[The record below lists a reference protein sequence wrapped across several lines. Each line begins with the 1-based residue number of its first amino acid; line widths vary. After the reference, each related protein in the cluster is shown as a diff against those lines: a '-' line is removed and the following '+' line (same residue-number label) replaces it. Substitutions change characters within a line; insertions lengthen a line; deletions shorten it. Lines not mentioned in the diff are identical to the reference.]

1 MKTLIISIAILGM
14 FFSGL
19 VSAEP
24 PCKDDC
30 PQDGPPSWVKDGQPG
45 PPPWVKDGQPGPP
58 PENMQPGRRGGRG
71 QHPSMMGKKAHR
83 GMRKKMEGKFK
94 KMREDNPKEFER
106 LMKLRKDDPAAFR
119 KEIHKRFEKQ
129 FKKEN
134 PEAFKRMQE
143 MKKIK
148 KNVDALNKEYKKCED
163 ADKKKEIKKQMRDL
177 IGRAFDITQEFR
189 EKKVNDLEKKTKE
202 LRKNLKKRG
211 KNKKEMVDLRLKGLI
226 DGEETVKW

>member
-19 VSAEP
+19 VSAKP

-45 PPPWVKDGQPGPP
+45 PPPWMKDGPPGP
-58 PENMQPGRRGGRG
+58 PENMQRGKRGGHP
-71 QHPSMMGKKAHR
+71 QHPSMMDKKGHR

-94 KMREDNPKEFER
+94 KMREDNPKEYER
-106 LMKLRKDDPAAFR
+106 LMKLRKDNPTAFR
-119 KEIHKRFEKQ
+119 KEIHKRYEKQ

-177 IGRAFDITQEFR
+177 ISRAFDITQEFR
-189 EKKVNDLEKKTKE
+189 EKKINDLEKKTKN
-202 LRKNLKKRG
+202 LRKKLNKRG
-211 KNKKEMVDLRLKGLI
+211 KNKKEMVNLRLKGLI